1 MSSSST
7 GTCWPTETQE
17 RLLEACFLPGD
28 RANQALAEWRQG
40 RGLET
45 LDPASAKFLPLLFRR
60 HGERGL
66 DPELYQKAYLACSST
81 WQRNQRRLLAAL
93 ALIRDLK
100 GEGISCLLLKGV
112 ALTLAHYRDA
122 GVRPM
127 DDVDILVH
135 RADLL
140 RAASVLERAG
150 WRAEGRTGTA
160 DIVRRS
166 RVLHAWQFSRGE
178 DESADLHW
186 HPVLRCFSP
195 EVGELFWTNA
205 QTVQLFGKPVGV
217 PCAADL
223 LFHACAHGL
232 QWSWTPQIRWIPDA
246 LTVMA
251 SPASP
256 VDWQR
261 VALLAEKAEMNVR
274 LHRALDYLR
283 KTFDAPV
290 PEALLGRL
298 ATAGDQPRESREYEL
313 LQRPCPLGV
322 LDRARWHIGNF
333 RRIRKF
339 DLEWRD
345 GLAGVSFLQYLAL
358 FPKFSQP

>member
-1 MSSSST
+1 MFYSSPT
-7 GTCWPTETQE
+7 GTCWPTEAQE

-28 RANQALAEWRQG
+28 RAVEALANWRKG
-40 RGLET
+40 RDLAAI
-45 LDPASAKFLPLLFRR
+45 DPASAKFLGLLFRR

-66 DPELYQKAYLACSST
+66 DPELYQKAHLWSAST
-81 WQRNQRRLLAAL
+81 WQRNQKRLLAAL
-93 ALIRDLK
+93 ALFRDLK
-100 GEGISCLLLKGV
+100 AQGIPCLLLKGV

-127 DDVDILVH
+127 DDVDLLVH

-140 RAASVLERAG
+140 RAASVLEGGG
-150 WRAEGRTGTA
+150 WRAQGPTQTA

-205 QTVQLFGKPVGV
+205 ETVQLFGKPVGI

-251 SPASP
+251 SPI
-256 VDWQR
+256 DWHR

-274 LHRALDYLR
+274 LHRALEYLR

-298 ATAGDQPRESREYEL
+298 ETAGDQRRESREYEL

-322 LDRARWHIGNF
+322 VDRAHWHISNF

-345 GLAGVSFLQYLAL
+345 GLAGLSFLQYLAL